1 MTGLL
6 RFDGDRAT
14 EADTEAHTADMVA
27 QRRHLRRRLAVRPG
41 SRVLDVGCG
50 PGYLLSELRGD
61 VGPTGRICGIDISES
76 MLDLARKRCADSAA
90 SCGPASEAAADA
102 GRGTVELRTGR
113 AESIPFPDATFDAA
127 VAVQVYEYVEDIGQ
141 ALDELFR
148 VLRPGGRAVILD
160 TDWDT
165 LAWRSSD
172 RGRMRRVLELWE
184 DHVAHPRLPQQLG
197 PLVRKAGFEEEP
209 LSTLTFVDRELN
221 PGRYSYWQVGFIE
234 AFLDGHPGAR
244 AEQTRAWTA
253 ELRELAA
260 AGEYFFSLGRY
271 AFALRKPTGT

>member
-14 EADTEAHTADMVA
+14 EADTEAHTASMVA
-27 QRRHLRRRLAVRPG
+27 QREHLRRQLAVRAG

-61 VGPTGRICGIDISES
+61 IGPTGRIYGIDISES
-76 MLDLARKRCADSAA
+76 MLKLARDRCVPATEAA
-90 SCGPASEAAADA
+90 SVD
-102 GRGTVELRTGR
+102 LRSGR
-113 AESIPFPDATFDAA
+113 AEEIPFPDASFDAA
-127 VAVQVYEYVEDIGQ
+127 VAVQVYEYVEDIER
-141 ALDELFR
+141 ALGELFR

-160 TDWDT
+160 TDWDS
-165 LAWRSSD
+165 LVWRSAD
-172 RGRMRRVLELWE
+172 RGRMREILELWE

-197 PLVRKAGFEEEP
+197 PRLRKAGFEEEP
-209 LSTLTFVDRELN
+209 LTTLTFVDRELD

-234 AFLDGHPGAR
+234 AFLADHPGAR
-244 AEQTRAWTA
+244 AEQTRAWSA

-271 AFALRKPTGT
+271 AFTLRKPTGL